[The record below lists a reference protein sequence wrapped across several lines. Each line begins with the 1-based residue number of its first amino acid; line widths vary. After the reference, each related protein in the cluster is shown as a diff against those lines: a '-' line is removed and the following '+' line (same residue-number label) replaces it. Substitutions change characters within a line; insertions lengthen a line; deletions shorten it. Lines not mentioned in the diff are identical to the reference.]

1 MNRIEKIIAN
11 ATISVSPEVPEDVR
25 STLVQL
31 STEAADMARDGN
43 RETVLQ
49 LLETIETV
57 TQNKLPAGDL
67 QNQLLHGCVAVRQ
80 VAGHEPLV
88 AAEYLDSMAAI
99 LATAN
104 E

>member
-1 MNRIEKIIAN
+1 MSA
-11 ATISVSPEVPEDVR
+11 EVPEDVR

-31 STEAADMARDGN
+31 STEAADMAREGN

-57 TQNKLPAGDL
+57 TQNKIPSGDL
-67 QNQLLHGCVAVRQ
+67 QDRLLHGCVAVRR

-88 AAEYLDSMAAI
+88 AAEYLDSMVTI